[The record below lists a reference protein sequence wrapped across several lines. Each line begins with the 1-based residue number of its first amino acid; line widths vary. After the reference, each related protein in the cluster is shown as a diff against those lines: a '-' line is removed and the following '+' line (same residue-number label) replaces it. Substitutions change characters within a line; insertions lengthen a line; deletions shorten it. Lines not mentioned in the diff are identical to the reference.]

1 MANFDLIIIGAGAMG
16 SAAAYHAAKT
26 GQRVLLLEQ
35 FEIDHQKGSSY
46 GLSRIIRYAY
56 DHPAY
61 IRMAKRVYPM
71 WAALEEE
78 SGENLYLKT
87 GGIDFAVLDDAPSLR
102 DTIASLSAENIPYE
116 LLSPHEAEKRF
127 PEFRFDDDM
136 TVLYQADTGMLPA
149 SKCVRTHIQLAQK
162 HGATVCDNTPVTRI
176 NIHADSVDVYTSG
189 EMYSAAKLI
198 ITAGAWTNHLL
209 DFQMPLQVLKCHE
222 IYFQPG
228 HPVDKMPVFISHS
241 PSFVGDTFYGIP
253 PVNGSGVKA
262 SIHGG
267 PVIDHPVDYTPD
279 TSTVEKVRAFM
290 RQHIPSLSYAPMIS
304 MRVCLYT
311 MTPDTHFIIDYHPAH
326 KHVVVASPCSGH
338 GFKFS
343 TLIGSMLVNMALH
356 GQTDEDISLFSA
368 QRFG

>member
-1 MANFDLIIIGAGAMG
+1 MQAFDIIIIGAGAMG
-16 SAAAYHAAKT
+16 SAAAYYAAKA

-78 SGENLYLKT
+78 SGEKLYIRT
-87 GGIDFAVLDDAPSLR
+87 GGIDFAVLEDAPSLR
-102 DTIASLSAENIPYE
+102 DTIASLQAENIQHEILAPQ
-116 LLSPHEAEKRF
+116 EAEQRF
-127 PEFRFDDDM
+127 PHFRFDDNM
-136 TVLYQADTGMLPA
+136 TVLYQDDTGMLPA
-149 SKCVRTHIQLAQK
+149 SKCVQTHIRLAQK
-162 HGATVCDNTPVTRI
+162 YGADVCDNKPVTRI
-176 NIHADSVDVYTSG
+176 NIHTDSVDVYTVNDR
-189 EMYSAAKLI
+189 YSAAKLI
-198 ITAGAWTNHLL
+198 ISAGSWTNNLL
-209 DFQMPLQVLKCHE
+209 DFKLPLQTLKCHE

-228 HPVDKMPVFISHS
+228 RPMDHMPVFIAHS
-241 PSFVGDTFYGIP
+241 SSFVGDTFYGIP
-253 PVNGSGVKA
+253 SVNGSGVKA

-267 PVIDHPVDYTPD
+267 PPVEHPIDYTPD
-279 TSTVEKVRAFM
+279 TSIIENVRGFL
-290 RQHIPSLSYAPMIS
+290 RQHIPSLGYAPMIS

-326 KHVVVASPCSGH
+326 RHVVIASPCSGH

-343 TLIGSMLVNMALH
+343 TFIGSMLVDMALH
-356 GQTDEDISLFSA
+356 GRTDQDISLFSIN
-368 QRFG
+368 RFS